1 MIKIKQELAESNTG
15 WDFRQV
21 MDFIYKKTGEDIMK
35 YIFTVYYTNGVLN
48 LITAEKV
55 CKYCPSKGQN
65 EIQKRVKHIIENLK
79 SDWTEL
85 VQDES
90 IFVYDYVIRRKKWI
104 SKYKRPKITVTGSR
118 KRTIVFGCLSL
129 DGKQLFK
136 QYDKFDS
143 KTFVD
148 YLKQVQK
155 RFGKIIIF
163 VDRATPHCSKITREF
178 LDANKG
184 TIRLEYFPVG
194 SPEFDA
200 VEECWRQ
207 GKYRILSTYYSTFDF
222 LKDTISYY
230 YRTTRFNLDIVKYL
244 MRIID

>member
-1 MIKIKQELAESNTG
+1 M
-15 WDFRQV
+15 R
-21 MDFIYKKTGEDIMK
+21 
-35 YIFTVYYTNGVLN
+35 YISTVYYING
-48 LITAEKV
+48 A
-55 CKYCPSKGQN
+55 S
-65 EIQKRVKHIIENLK
+65 NLK
-79 SDWTEL
+79 YNRKSSSILLLLKKRRDSKKSKSYSDQSKSSDWTVL

-104 SKYKRPKITVTGSR
+104 SKYKRPIITVTGSR

-129 DGKQLFK
+129 EGKQLFK
-136 QYDKFDS
+136 QYDKFNS

-155 RFGKIIIF
+155 RFVGKIVIF
-163 VDRATPHCSKITREF
+163 VDRATPHCSKITKRF
-178 LDANKG
+178 LDSNKD
-184 TIRLEYFPVG
+184 TIRLEYCPVG
-194 SPEFDA
+194 SPEFNA

-207 GKYRILSTYYSTFDF
+207 GKYHILSTYYPMFDF

-244 MRIID
+244 MRTID